1 MMSTPPI
8 NSPLAERVRAHFRG
22 LGMQSMEVPEWGADP
37 KVLTF
42 GVDAGPAKIYWRP
55 TTLFERGS
63 AVEAGK
69 KPLAFYAALVCAKA
83 LDENGQRLFTDHDR
97 HVLQNE
103 AAGEIVM
110 RIGEAMLAVSEPKPL
125 GE

>member
-1 MMSTPPI
+1 M

-22 LGMQSMEVPEWGADP
+22 MGMQSMEVPEWGGE
-37 KVLTF
+37 K
-42 GVDAGPAKIYWRP
+42 PATIHWRP
-55 TTLFERGS
+55 VTLAERGA

-103 AAGEIVM
+103 ASGEIVM